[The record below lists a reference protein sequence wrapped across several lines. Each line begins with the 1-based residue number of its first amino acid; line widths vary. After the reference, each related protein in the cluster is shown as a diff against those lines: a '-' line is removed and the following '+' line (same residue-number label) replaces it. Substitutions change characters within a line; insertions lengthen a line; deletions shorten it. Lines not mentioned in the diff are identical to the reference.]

1 MAPSCSNSGCWVRGT
16 PSSPEDRDFGG
27 VMTTP
32 ACSLRS
38 PSIPGRGAGAEDQRW
53 SSGCPRAAVGQPP
66 RLLPAARPG
75 RPMNGSRW
83 GPGRAGR
90 RLGAPAGQQRQQQQP
105 EQQQQDCAGVFPLS
119 HSLFLLGFGVFG
131 GVFFGYF
138 SPPGLLFLAALTKR
152 AAPPQAGLFKR
163 SFSSAA
169 KLGDACSALKYC
181 GVKSFGL

>member
-1 MAPSCSNSGCWVRGT
+1 MLPRGRVLGWLMAPSCSNSGCWVRGT

-27 VMTTP
+27 VVTTP

-38 PSIPGRGAGAEDQRW
+38 PPIPGRGAGAEDQRW

-105 EQQQQDCAGVFPLS
+105 EQQQQQDCAGVFPLS
-119 HSLFLLGFGVFG
+119 HSLFLLGFRGFG
-131 GVFFGYF
+131 GFFF
-138 SPPGLLFLAALTKR
+138 WLFFPPR
-152 AAPPQAGLFKR
+152 IVVPR
-163 SFSSAA
+163 SAYKKSGSST
-169 KLGDACSALKYC
+169 G
-181 GVKSFGL
+181 GFV